1 MAQRNDFIV
10 KRSISAISTATIS
23 GTSQSTSTV
32 TGALIV
38 AGGVGIGGD
47 VYVGG
52 SIVAQQLIYEYTTV
66 TTTSTVTGDVIE
78 TTNGTESTSTT
89 TGAVIVSGGAGFGKN
104 IYSGGYISAVSGFYI
119 GSTQLINEVGVWVG
133 SKDGLSGDSGQR
145 GFSGYSGIS
154 GFSGARGLIGATG
167 ASGISGFSG
176 YSGISGT
183 SGVSGFSGYSGISG
197 TNGVSGF
204 SGYSGISGTSGYSG
218 VNVAINNDTISNI
231 TVYPMM
237 SSETTGNLN
246 TATIST
252 TKIYF
257 NPSTGILSV
266 TDLNSL
272 SDLAFKTNVEPVS
285 RSLEILQELN
295 PVKFTWVDNKKTS
308 YGVIAQELE
317 TILPELVHTTNGI
330 KSVSYQPLI
339 AFLISAVQQLQR
351 QINELRSNK

>member
-183 SGVSGFSGYSGISG
+183 SG
-197 TNGVSGF
+197 
-204 SGYSGISGTSGYSG
+204 YSG